1 MSEAPGEPI
10 AARSSWLGGVLRTI
24 ARALLFAFAFGF
36 LIGTLIRCSAERSG
50 PPRLQYLGEHL
61 AAEGSARPA

>member
-1 MSEAPGEPI
+1 MSEAPGKPI
-10 AARSSWLGGVLRTI
+10 AARASWLGGLLRTI

-36 LIGTLIRCSAERSG
+36 LIGTLIRCSAERSQ
-50 PPRLQYLGEHL
+50 PPRLQYLGERI